1 MKKNNN
7 NSIIKTTT
15 LSAQVAITK
24 TECGMNMVQGL
35 PDDPCPGQVEPFHGR
50 GKCQVFNNGAFEFVQ
65 EKRLRGKP
73 ELKVDYGSLS
83 FCTDGNDRVI
93 FTVPAEMRADMPEI
107 LRKVAYD
114 LSDNL
119 RQQKPQAGASCE
131 ESRGADGSEKLE
143 AESGES
149 CQSAPR

>member
-1 MKKNNN
+1 
-7 NSIIKTTT
+7 
-15 LSAQVAITK
+15 
-24 TECGMNMVQGL
+24 MNMVQGL

-50 GKCQVFNNGAFEFVQ
+50 GKCQVFNNGAFEFVQEKRFQVFNNGAFEFVQ

-107 LRKVAYD
+107 LRKGIKKIINHLRKEG
-114 LSDNL
+114 LSL
-119 RQQKPQAGASCE
+119 
-131 ESRGADGSEKLE
+131 
-143 AESGES
+143 
-149 CQSAPR
+149 